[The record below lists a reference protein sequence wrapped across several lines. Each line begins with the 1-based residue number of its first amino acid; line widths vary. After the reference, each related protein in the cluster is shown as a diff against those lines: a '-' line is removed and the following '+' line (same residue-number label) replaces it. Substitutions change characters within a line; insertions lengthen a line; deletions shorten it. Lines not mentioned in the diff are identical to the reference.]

1 MIVGEAFIGIIMG
14 FFLIIIMAVFQLA
27 GQFFSTQ
34 MGFASSQVFDPMA
47 QIQIPLMGQFLN
59 LTAMLI
65 FLTVNG
71 FQKIFLG
78 GVYRSFQAVTV
89 SQMIMNKDSV
99 IPMLLSSMTGLFGQ
113 ALVIAIPVMS
123 VLLLMQITMGL
134 LAKAAPQMNLLML
147 SFPLN
152 IFMAFL
158 VLFAVMPMM
167 LESFEHILDAGFT
180 GLTEIVSAMAGRT
193 Q

>member
-1 MIVGEAFIGIIMG
+1 
-14 FFLIIIMAVFQLA
+14 MAVFQLA

-47 QIQIPLMGQFLN
+47 QIQIPLMGQFMN

-65 FLTVNG
+65 FLSTNG
-71 FQKIFLG
+71 FQKLFLG
-78 GVYRSFQAVTV
+78 GVYNSFRAVTV
-89 SQMIMNKDSV
+89 SQVIENRDSV
-99 IPMLLSSMTGLFGQ
+99 IPMILSSMTGLFGQ
-113 ALVIAIPVMS
+113 ALIIALPIMG

-158 VLFAVMPMM
+158 ILIAVMPMM
-167 LESFEHILDAGFT
+167 IEAFEGILDNGFE
-180 GLTEIVSAMAGRT
+180 GINDLMKAMAGRLS
-193 Q
+193 